1 MTLSAQTLAFARLQ
15 AEATMLLSPHG
26 TILFANQAARDALAL
41 AGDSSPETLAAISGE
56 DVGRLQE
63 YLRICSRSTE
73 PLPGS
78 FTVRR
83 PSTAEPESYRC
94 KTALLLPGESV
105 LVCQFIAKAA
115 GNPFVLLNQTIAELT
130 EEVRRR
136 REAEEALRK
145 SESELRER
153 AVEAEGANHI
163 KDEFLAAL
171 SHELRTPLNAIL
183 GWTLMLRQGLSEER
197 RARAIDTI
205 ERNARA
211 QVQLIE
217 ELLDVSRIVSGKLR
231 LNVQHV
237 DPSLVVENAL
247 ETVRLAAEAKG
258 VRIHSVLDP
267 LAGPISGDPDRL
279 QQVLWNI
286 VSNAVKFTPKG
297 GRVEVLLERVDSDIE
312 LTITDTGQGIAPAFL
327 PFVFDRF
334 RQAEGSTTRSH
345 GGLGLGLSIAKS
357 IVELHG
363 GSVRASSGGEGHG
376 ASFVIRLPR
385 SIVVRQE
392 TPSRPFGSAGAQPPI
407 GACPPSLDGLRIVIV
422 DDEPDA
428 LQLLS
433 TILEGCGA
441 SVRAAGNAAG
451 ALELVRAFRPEV
463 LVSDIGM
470 PREDGYTLIQKVR
483 ALPPEEGGQT
493 HAIALTAYARTSDR
507 TRALTAGFHSHVPKP
522 VEPNELFA
530 VIASLVGRR

>member
-1 MTLSAQTLAFARLQ
+1 VSLSAQLLSFARLQ
-15 AEATMLLSPHG
+15 SEATLLLSRDG
-26 TILFANQAARDALAL
+26 TILFANETAREALAL
-41 AGDSSPETLAAISGE
+41 AADHSSETLASVSGE
-56 DVGRLQE
+56 DAEKLRE
-63 YLRICSRSTE
+63 YLRICARSTE

-78 FTVRR
+78 FTVQR
-83 PSTAEPESYRC
+83 PSPAKAESYRC
-94 KTALLLPGESV
+94 KTALLLPGESI
-105 LVCQFIAKAA
+105 LLCQFQPK
-115 GNPFVLLNQTIAELT
+115 GTSNPFVLLNQTIAELT
-130 EEVRRR
+130 DEVRRR

-145 SESELRER
+145 SESELRDR
-153 AVEAEGANHI
+153 AVEAESANRI

-183 GWTLMLRQGLSEER
+183 GWTLMLRQGLTEDR
-197 RARAIDTI
+197 RVRAIDTI
-205 ERNARA
+205 ERNTRA

-247 ETVRLAAEAKG
+247 ETVRPAAEAKG

-297 GRVEVLLERVDSDIE
+297 GRVEVLLERIDSDVE
-312 LTITDTGQGIAPAFL
+312 LTITDTGQGIAAAFL

-345 GGLGLGLSIAKS
+345 GGLGLGLSIVKS

-363 GSVRASSGGEGHG
+363 GSVRASSEGEGRG
-376 ASFVIRLPR
+376 ATFVIRLPR
-385 SIVVRQE
+385 SIVARPE
-392 TPSRPFGSAGAQPPI
+392 TPSRPFGSAGAQSQT
-407 GACPPSLDGLRIVIV
+407 GLCPPSLEGLRVVIV
-422 DDEPDA
+422 DDEQDA

-433 TILEGCGA
+433 TVLESCGA
-441 SVRAAGNAAG
+441 SVRAAGNAAD
-451 ALELVRAFRPEV
+451 ALELVRTFRPEV

-470 PREDGYTLIQKVR
+470 PREDGYALIQKVR
-483 ALPPEEGGQT
+483 ALSPEEGGQT
-493 HAIALTAYARTSDR
+493 YAVALTAYARTSDR

-530 VIASLVGRR
+530 VIASLVRRR

>member
-1 MTLSAQTLAFARLQ
+1 VTLSAQTLAFARLQ
-15 AEATMLLSPHG
+15 AEATMLLSRDG
-26 TILFANQAARDALAL
+26 TILFANQTARDALAL
-41 AGDSSPETLAAISGE
+41 AGDSSPETLAAVSGE
-56 DVGRLQE
+56 DAGRLRE

-105 LVCQFIAKAA
+105 LVCQFIAKATS
-115 GNPFVLLNQTIAELT
+115 NPFVLLNQTIAELT

-153 AVEAEGANHI
+153 AVEAESANRI

-197 RARAIDTI
+197 RDRAIDTI

-297 GRVEVLLERVDSDIE
+297 GRVEVLLERIDSDIE

-392 TPSRPFGSAGAQPPI
+392 APSRPFGSAGAQPPI
-407 GACPPSLDGLRIVIV
+407 GACPPLLDGLRIVIV

-441 SVRAAGNAAG
+441 SVRAAGDAAG

-470 PREDGYTLIQKVR
+470 PQEDGYALIQKVR

-493 HAIALTAYARTSDR
+493 YAIALTAYARTSDR